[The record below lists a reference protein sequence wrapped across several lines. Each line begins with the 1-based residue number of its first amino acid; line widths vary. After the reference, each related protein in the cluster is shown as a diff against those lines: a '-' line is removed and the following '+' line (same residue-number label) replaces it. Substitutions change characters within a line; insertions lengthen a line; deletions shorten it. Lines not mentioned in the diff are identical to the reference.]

1 MPQTLPPA
9 PTYTNPVIVDET
21 AKEGRFNPIWLDWFL
36 RLKSGVNTLIGGY
49 CDSQTIVDETNFR
62 TALLSDACQVI
73 EFTSTNPC
81 VVVIEANSNIP
92 FPLGTELFYLQ
103 GNTGQVTVT
112 PGLGVT
118 FETPDS
124 NKTRKQESLIGYK
137 QIAVDRWQASGD
149 LEPFVPELSVL
160 AKKNLGNGAPE
171 WVAAGADGQA
181 LVRQG
186 NTITWADPTNFALS
200 PWPMMKTVVTSSE
213 TVIVPSSY
221 QMIVMDQF
229 TIEGTVDLSGSL
241 YIL

>member
-1 MPQTLPPA
+1 MPQILPPA

-21 AKEGRFNPIWLDWFL
+21 AKQGRFNPIWLDWFL
-36 RLKSGVNTLIGGY
+36 RLKSGVNALVAGF
-49 CDSQTIVDETNFR
+49 CDSKTIVDATNFR
-62 TALLSDACQVI
+62 TAQLSDACQVI
-73 EFTSTNPC
+73 EFTSADPC
-81 VVVIEANSNIP
+81 VVVIEANSSIP
-92 FPLGTELFYLQ
+92 FELGTELFYLQ
-103 GNTGQVTVT
+103 GGAGQVTIT

-137 QIAVDRWQASGD
+137 QVAVDRWQAAGD

-160 AKKNLGNGAPE
+160 AKKTLGNGAPE

-200 PWPMMKTVVTSSE
+200 PWPMIKILIASTE
-213 TVIVPSSY
+213 TVIVPTLY
-221 QMIVMDQF
+221 QIIVMDQF
-229 TIEGTVDLSGSL
+229 TVEGTLDLSGSL